1 MCWRKRD
8 LADLVCDLQKNII
21 PLEGFGFPLNIIED
35 NKTDVIVYKT
45 RSVKN
50 FKLKCIYSFRNK
62 KWKRGGT
69 LFLPFFNSQIIITK
83 ELAMKSFR
91 TLHHQHSLIFQLN
104 YY

>member
-35 NKTDVIVYKT
+35 NKTDMNIYKT

-50 FKLKCIYSFRNK
+50 FKLKCINSFRNK

-69 LFLPFFNSQIIITK
+69 LFLSFFYSQIIIITN
-83 ELAMKSFR
+83 ELAMKSFN
-91 TLHHQHSLIFQLN
+91 TLHHQHSLIGT
-104 YY
+104 YSS